1 MGIAD
6 DFPQNTLNGAIFRR
20 NAISFSPIKKKTV
33 YLYFN
38 EKALHLMMKKT
49 TNKLLLVALLLGV
62 VFHGTSIFFT
72 LETTYDALIH
82 VFFADHYANSWFEPW
97 NYKWYT
103 GFTVMSYPPLVH
115 QSIGALS
122 FISGLK
128 FGLFTVAIIAVILFL
143 TGVYRFSLLLTGN
156 KKVAGYAAILAVFSS
171 SFVETL
177 HIFGQLPSIVG
188 IAILMHTL
196 PEIYLWLQTGKYK
209 YLFTSLSLIAVT
221 VASHHVTPIF
231 GMVLFI
237 FPLIGMA
244 IMDASRKQ
252 VQSIKEI
259 TFFVFWRNFK
269 KLFKRIV
276 LFGMSSLVIII
287 GCILPYWINS
297 KNNPITQVPIPHGSR
312 DHFLEVTSSGL
323 VFFLIP
329 WGILLFLLPYIF
341 YRYYSKRYLFFGLS
355 ITLLFILG
363 TGGTTPI
370 PRKIL
375 GDTAFNIL
383 TLDRFTLWA
392 SIMSLPLFGEFAY
405 RFAEADLKTFFQE
418 KFGAMYH
425 RIIGGGLAA
434 LFVFMT
440 IFTMSLGYFRPSQ
453 PQKIKMLPI
462 VNFLNQDQHD
472 QWRYLTL
479 GFGDQMAWLAAQTN
493 ALSVDGNYHS
503 ARRLPELTTRP
514 IERLENSKF
523 KGVAGI
529 GSLQQF
535 LTTPEK
541 YNLKYIFSNDKFYDP
556 ILYFCGWQRLPQLEN
571 GIMVWE
577 KLNVPPLSSI
587 LPKDEVATWQKLAWG
602 IIPFMT
608 IILAFIF
615 NIRPIFL
622 RYIQRKRR
630 DAQEYL
636 QFDNGYIKF
645 SKNLVKVN
653 HVWSII
659 LIGILAFG
667 IYQFYIKNDAQ
678 RSPENLVKAYYDA
691 LDFKEFEK
699 AHSFIN
705 PENNVTI
712 AQYML
717 EISSTDGLLSSYA
730 KLDAIETKITKET
743 DSLAT
748 LKVNTKWVTPLEK
761 INKTDYKTV
770 VKLNGKWFLEAEAIE
785 ADLPPDQLFSNNK
798 TAYYNHGRRRI
809 TTEQTYHEDVLKQPV
824 LEILIAKLVK
834 HNGHYAIVGQ
844 VQNIDNV
851 PADVVLKGTLYN
863 DENVELATY
872 NAKYHMKHKL
882 MPKEVTSFRINFEG
896 IAWSKTKDSIPETFN
911 PDEFTPVDLADTP
924 TKFNLQAAGNVSGSD
939 LYKNIVLS
947 DLHIDPKT
955 IRGNLFN
962 SGLQEITVPQL
973 LVSYYDE
980 NQEILWVDHQFLDRA
995 IRQQRK
1001 QPFQYQI
1008 LQDENIQIIS
1018 TDMENCYI
1026 NGLPNEDISNKIVP
1040 NRKNHTVV
1048 QKIDNS
1054 VYSYVKIELNA
1065 YIGNP
1070 K

>member
-1 MGIAD
+1 
-6 DFPQNTLNGAIFRR
+6 
-20 NAISFSPIKKKTV
+20 
-33 YLYFN
+33 
-38 EKALHLMMKKT
+38 MKET
-49 TNKLLLVALLLGV
+49 TNKLLLLALLLGV
-62 VFHGTSIFFT
+62 VFHGASIFFT

-82 VFFADHYANSWFEPW
+82 LFFADHYANSWFEPW

-122 FISGLK
+122 LIGGLK
-128 FGLFTVAIIAVILFL
+128 FGLFTVAIIAVILFI
-143 TGVYRFSLLLTGN
+143 TGVYRFSLLMTGN
-156 KKVAGYAAILAVFSS
+156 KRVAGYAAILAVFSS

-188 IAILMHTL
+188 ISVLMHAL
-196 PEIYLWLQTGKYK
+196 PEIYLWLKTGKYK

-221 VASHHVTPIF
+221 VTSHHVTPIF
-231 GMVLFI
+231 GMIFFI
-237 FPLIGMA
+237 FPLIGMVL
-244 IMDASRKQ
+244 MDASREE
-252 VQSIKEI
+252 VNSTKEV
-259 TFFVFWRNFK
+259 TFIVFWKQFL
-269 KLFKRIV
+269 KLFKRIIS
-276 LFGMSSLVIII
+276 FGMLSLVIIV

-312 DHFLEVTSSGL
+312 DHFIEISSSGL

-355 ITLLFILG
+355 ITILFVLG

-370 PRKIL
+370 PRMLL
-375 GDTAFNIL
+375 GETAFNIL

-392 SIMSLPLFGEFAY
+392 SIMSLPLFGEFVY
-405 RFAEADLKTFFQE
+405 RFVEGDLKALLQE
-418 KFGAMYH
+418 KFGAIYH
-425 RIIGGGLAA
+425 RIIGGGLAG

-453 PQKIKMLPI
+453 PKKINMLPI

-479 GFGDQMAWLAAQTN
+479 GFGDQMAWLSAQTN
-493 ALSVDGNYHS
+493 AMTVDGNYHS

-577 KLNVPPLSSI
+577 RLNVAPLSSI
-587 LPKDEVATWQKLAWG
+587 LPKDEVSTWQKMLWG
-602 IIPFMT
+602 IMPFLT
-608 IILAFIF
+608 LILAFIL
-615 NIRPIFL
+615 NIQPIFL
-622 RYIQRKRR
+622 RYIQRKRT
-630 DAQEYL
+630 DSQAYLNFKIEYG
-636 QFDNGYIKF
+636 NF
-645 SKNLVKVN
+645 SRKLVKVN
-653 HVWSII
+653 HIWAII
-659 LIGILAFG
+659 LTLILCFG
-667 IYQFYIKNDAQ
+667 TYQFYLKNDAQ
-678 RSPENLVKAYYDA
+678 RSPENVVKAYYDA
-691 LDFKEFEK
+691 LDFKQFEK
-699 AHSFIN
+699 AYSFIN
-705 PENNVTI
+705 PENKSTI

-730 KLDAIETKITKET
+730 KLDALETEIITET
-743 DSLAT
+743 DRLVT
-748 LKVNTKWVTPLEK
+748 LKVTSKWITPLEK
-761 INKTDYKTV
+761 IQKVDYKTV
-770 VKLNGKWFLEAEAIE
+770 LKHNGKWFLQPETVE
-785 ADLPPDQLFSNNK
+785 ADLPPDQLVENNE
-798 TAYYNHGRRRI
+798 TSYFNHGRRRI

-824 LEILIAKLVK
+824 LEIISAKLVN
-834 HNGHYAIVGQ
+834 HNGHYAIVGE

-863 DENVELATY
+863 DKNVELATY
-872 NAKYHMKHKL
+872 NAKYHIKHKL

-896 IAWSKTKDSIPETFN
+896 IAWSNTQDSIPKTFN
-911 PDEFTPVDLADTP
+911 PDEFTPAHFEDEP
-924 TKFNLQAAGNVSGSD
+924 TKFNLQAAGNVSGLD
-939 LYKNIVLS
+939 LYKNIVLN
-947 DLHIDPKT
+947 DVEIDQKT
-955 IRGNLFN
+955 IKGNLFN

-973 LVSYYDE
+973 LITYYDE
-980 NQEILWVDHQFLDRA
+980 NKELLWVDHLFLDSG

-1001 QPFQYQI
+1001 QAFSYKLSGNDAI
-1008 LQDENIQIIS
+1008 KIIS
-1018 TDMENCYI
+1018 TDMENCYV
-1026 NGLPNEDISNKIVP
+1026 NGLPNADISAKILS
-1040 NRKNHTVV
+1040 NRKQQDAL
-1048 QKIDNS
+1048 QKITHS
-1054 VYSYVKIELNA
+1054 VYQYVKIEMNA